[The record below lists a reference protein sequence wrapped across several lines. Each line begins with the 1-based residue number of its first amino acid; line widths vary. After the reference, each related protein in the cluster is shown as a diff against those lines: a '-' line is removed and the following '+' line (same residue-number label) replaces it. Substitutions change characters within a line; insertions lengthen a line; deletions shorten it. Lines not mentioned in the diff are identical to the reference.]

1 MIRRIV
7 EIYGDSIMK
16 GTLLDNITKR
26 YSYKKD
32 LLTPIEDS
40 FPLELKNRSKF
51 GCTIEKGE
59 KMLDIALAQGP
70 SCDTILL
77 EYGGNDCDF
86 HWDQVAENP
95 SGEHFPHTP
104 LARFE
109 SIYRSMIEKMRAN
122 GIEPIVMSLPPI
134 DAEKYF
140 AWFTRSGINKQN
152 ILRWLG
158 DIQLIYRH
166 QELYSL
172 SATKLALELHCRF
185 VDVRSAFL
193 GRHDYKLLLCEDG
206 IHPNESGYQ
215 LISDVFSSYV
225 KTALS

>member
-109 SIYRSMIEKMRAN
+109 SIYRSMIEKNAGQTESN
-122 GIEPIVMSLPPI
+122 LSSCHFHPL
-134 DAEKYF
+134 
-140 AWFTRSGINKQN
+140 TRKN
-152 ILRWLG
+152 ILPGLP
-158 DIQLIYRH
+158 
-166 QELYSL
+166 
-172 SATKLALELHCRF
+172 A
-185 VDVRSAFL
+185 
-193 GRHDYKLLLCEDG
+193 
-206 IHPNESGYQ
+206 PESTNRIFYAGW
-215 LISDVFSSYV
+215 VTSS
-225 KTALS
+225 